1 MNEVTRNSRFKITI
15 LNKNHDKNSFSC
27 NHVELDNYLHK
38 QASQDIK
45 RSISVTYVLT
55 SENDHI
61 VLGYYSLASTSI
73 NIGELPEAFS
83 KKLPRYPILP
93 AILLGRLAVDQKHE
107 GKGFGARLLIDALK
121 RSLDS
126 SKEIGSIA
134 IVVNAKD
141 DNAAKFYTHYSFIKL
156 NDEELKLF
164 LAMTEV
170 KKLFLA

>member
-1 MNEVTRNSRFKITI
+1 MSEVTRNGRFKITV
-15 LNKNHDKNSFSC
+15 LNKDHDKNSFSC
-27 NHVELDNYLHK
+27 SQVELDNYLQK

-55 SENDHI
+55 AENDHT

-73 NIGELPEAFS
+73 NTGELPEAFS

-93 AILLGRLAVDQKHE
+93 AILLGRLAVDRKHE
-107 GKGFGARLLIDALK
+107 GKGFGSRLLIDALK

-126 SKEIGSIA
+126 SKGIGSIA
-134 IVVNAKD
+134 VVVNAKD
-141 DNAAKFYTHYSFIKL
+141 DNAAAFYKHYSFIKL

-164 LAMTEV
+164 LPMNEV
-170 KKLFLA
+170 KKLFLL